1 MGLLYYI
8 RKLAITYS
16 QGAPTITS
24 LKLFGKN
31 FQTFW
36 FNFEVKLCFR
46 TKTSEWFSKKYLPAL
61 KLQNLCPSFSL
72 RLILVSWLQ
81 PLCHQFF
88 PLIFLRP
95 DFFLFDESSQ
105 NYRPIFNDKFLCYL
119 EMFYLYN
126 FRILYRFFFFVF
138 RNFGFYFFH
147 FFIFDYCLSQFNIC
161 TFFKLL
167 KEEFLTI
174 SNFENDNY

>member
-1 MGLLYYI
+1 M
-8 RKLAITYS
+8 
-16 QGAPTITS
+16 
-24 LKLFGKN
+24 KLFGKN
-31 FQTFW
+31 FQRFW
-36 FNFEVKLCFR
+36 FNLEVKAC
-46 TKTSEWFSKKYLPAL
+46 FSKRYLPAL

-88 PLIFLRP
+88 PLFFLRP
-95 DFFLFDESSQ
+95 DFFCLTNQVKITDPFF
-105 NYRPIFNDKFLCYL
+105 YDKILCYL
-119 EMFYLYN
+119 QMFYLYN

-147 FFIFDYCLSQFNIC
+147 FFIFDYCLSQLNIC

-167 KEEFLTI
+167 KEEFLTN